1 MFSQNSS
8 YSYSGNTTLK
18 KFQNYHNLNSTDKI
32 IKENYNL
39 DSNFD
44 INNNILSSYKQN
56 YRQHIHYLPKRNRF
70 TTSSA
75 FSHDIKANINI
86 KPATNQNY
94 NFNNEDIKKIYE
106 SIEDIKM
113 NQKEII
119 SAIKELNPNKAIN
132 NTINQAK
139 KEDIKEDNKND
150 LLTTINKLK
159 EDYDKLR
166 NEMLILKEKD
176 DENKKIIELN
186 RKEIDNFKKKL
197 NESENK
203 EDISDKL
210 NYLEINKLKEALK
223 KNENEKNDLKN
234 LNDKKDNE
242 IKDLKSQIDD
252 YKSKISLSEAINDL
266 NKNVDFIKN
275 SLFNLK
281 ENQNQT
287 KEQLKISQT
296 ADFEPLSQII
306 NKDGLFTAENKK
318 A

>member
-1 MFSQNSS
+1 
-8 YSYSGNTTLK
+8 
-18 KFQNYHNLNSTDKI
+18 
-32 IKENYNL
+32 
-39 DSNFD
+39 
-44 INNNILSSYKQN
+44 
-56 YRQHIHYLPKRNRF
+56 
-70 TTSSA
+70 
-75 FSHDIKANINI
+75 
-86 KPATNQNY
+86 
-94 NFNNEDIKKIYE
+94 
-106 SIEDIKM
+106 M

-132 NTINQAK
+132 NTINQTK
-139 KEDIKEDNKND
+139 KEDIKEDNKID